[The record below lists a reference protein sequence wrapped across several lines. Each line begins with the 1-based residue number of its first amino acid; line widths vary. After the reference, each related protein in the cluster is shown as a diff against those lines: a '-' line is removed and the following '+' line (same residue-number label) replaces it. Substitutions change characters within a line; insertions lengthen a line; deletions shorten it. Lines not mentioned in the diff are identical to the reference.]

1 MTTPMFKFDLQL
13 FGGGGGKGGG
23 GGGGS
28 SSSQYVPSAQELQ
41 IMNYM
46 AQNAGNAQTGIKS
59 MLEQLNTGVQSDAFK
74 SLLSNSLNQI
84 QSGQNL
90 TSQLTQ
96 GQLPTAYTDNMTNAI
111 KTGVDNTVGSAINSL
126 GNRGVLNSSVTNKAM
141 NDIEKNVSD
150 TMAQQYSNNI
160 GQLAGLANQ
169 QIGTAT
175 AGYNPYNTL
184 AGLIQGQENT
194 FINSPVGA
202 LRGSGTTNS
211 KSNDGSSF
219 GSNLL
224 NAGLGLATGW
234 AGKQMGLGFL

>member
-1 MTTPMFKFDLQL
+1 MIAPMFKFNLQL

-23 GGGGS
+23 GGS
-28 SSSQYVPSAQELQ
+28 SSSSYEPSEQELQ
-41 IMNYM
+41 IMKYM
-46 AQNAGNAQTGIKS
+46 DQNAEQAQTGIGS
-59 MLEQLNTGVQSDAFK
+59 LLGQFNTGVQSDTFK
-74 SLLSNSLNQI
+74 NLLNNSLNQV

-96 GQLPTAYTDNMTNAI
+96 GKLPTAYTDNMTNAI
-111 KTGVDNTVGSAINSL
+111 KTGVNNTVGSAINSL
-126 GNRGVLNSSVTNKAM
+126 GNRGVLNSSVTNKAV

-184 AGLIQGQENT
+184 AQLTQGQTNT
-194 FINSPVGA
+194 FINSPVSA

-211 KSNDGSSF
+211 TTNDGSSL
-219 GSNLL
+219 GGNIL

-234 AGKQMGLGFL
+234 VGKQMGLGFL

>member
-1 MTTPMFKFDLQL
+1 MTAPMFKFDLQL

-23 GGGGS
+23 GGS
-28 SSSQYVPSAQELQ
+28 SSSSYEPSEQELQ

-46 AQNAGNAQTGIKS
+46 AQNAEQAQTGIGS
-59 MLEQLNTGVQSDAFK
+59 LLGQFNTGVQSDTFK
-74 SLLSNSLNQI
+74 NLLNNSLNQI

-96 GQLPTAYTDNMTNAI
+96 GKLPTAYTDNMTNAI
-111 KTGVDNTVGSAINSL
+111 KTGVNNTVGSAINSL

-175 AGYNPYNTL
+175 AGYNPYSTL
-184 AGLIQGQENT
+184 AGIVQGQENT

-202 LRGSGTTNS
+202 LRGSGTTSS

-219 GSNLL
+219 GSNML
-224 NAGLGLATGW
+224 NAALGLGTGF
-234 AGKQMGLGFL
+234 AAKQMGLGFF

>member
-1 MTTPMFKFDLQL
+1 MIAPMFKFNLQL

-23 GGGGS
+23 GS
-28 SSSQYVPSAQELQ
+28 SSSSYEPSEQELQ

-46 AQNAGNAQTGIKS
+46 AQNAEQAQTGIGS
-59 MLEQLNTGVQSDAFK
+59 LLGQFNTGVQSDTFK
-74 SLLSNSLNQI
+74 NLLNNSLNQV

-96 GQLPTAYTDNMTNAI
+96 GKLPTAYTDNMTNAI
-111 KTGVDNTVGSAINSL
+111 KTGVNNTIGAAVNSL

-184 AGLIQGQENT
+184 AGLVQGQENT
-194 FINSPVGA
+194 FINSPVSA
-202 LRGSGTTNS
+202 LRGSGTTNQKTNQQTS
-211 KSNDGSSF
+211 LWD
-219 GSNLL
+219 NLGQ
-224 NAGLGLATGW
+224 AA
-234 AGKQMGLGFL
+234 AIASIFV

>member
-1 MTTPMFKFDLQL
+1 MITPMFKFDLQL
-13 FGGGGGKGGG
+13 FGGGGGGKG

-28 SSSQYVPSAQELQ
+28 SSSSSYVPSAQELQ

-46 AQNAGNAQTGIKS
+46 AQNAGTAQTGITS
-59 MLEQLNTGVQSDAFK
+59 MLNQLNTGVQSDTFK
-74 SLLSNSLNQI
+74 NLLDSSLNQI

-111 KTGVDNTVGSAINSL
+111 KTGVNNTVGSAINSL

-150 TMAQQYSNNI
+150 TMAQQYSSNI
-160 GQLAGLANQ
+160 NQLAGLANQ

-184 AGLIQGQENT
+184 AGLVQGQENT

-211 KSNDGSSF
+211 KSNDGSNF

-234 AGKQMGLGFL
+234 AGKQMGLGFF

>member
-23 GGGGS
+23 GGS
-28 SSSQYVPSAQELQ
+28 SSSSYEPSEQELQ

-46 AQNAGNAQTGIKS
+46 AQNAEQAQTGIGS
-59 MLEQLNTGVQSDAFK
+59 LLGQFNTGVQSDTFK
-74 SLLSNSLNQI
+74 NLLNNSLNQI

-96 GQLPTAYTDNMTNAI
+96 GKLPTAYTDNMTNAI
-111 KTGVDNTVGSAINSL
+111 KTGVNNTIGAAVNSL

-184 AGLIQGQENT
+184 AGLVQGQENT
-194 FINSPVGA
+194 FINSPVSA
-202 LRGSGTTNS
+202 LRGSGTTNQKTNQQTS
-211 KSNDGSSF
+211 LWD
-219 GSNLL
+219 NLGQ
-224 NAGLGLATGW
+224 AA
-234 AGKQMGLGFL
+234 AIASIFV

>member
-1 MTTPMFKFDLQL
+1 MIAPMFKFNSSL
-13 FGGGGGKGGG
+13 GGGNLSSG

-28 SSSQYVPSAQELQ
+28 SSSSYTPSKQELQ
-41 IMNYM
+41 IMDYM
-46 AQNAGNAQTGIKS
+46 AQNAEQAQTGIGS
-59 MLEQLNTGVQSDAFK
+59 LLGQFNEGVQSDTFK
-74 SLLSNSLNQI
+74 NLLSNSLNQI

-111 KTGVDNTVGSAINSL
+111 KTGVNNTVGSAINSL

-169 QIGTAT
+169 QIGAAT

-184 AGLIQGQENT
+184 AQLAQGQTNT
-194 FINSPVGA
+194 FINSPVSA

-211 KSNDGSSF
+211 KTNDGSSL
-219 GSNLL
+219 GGNIL
-224 NAGLGLATGW
+224 NAGLGWATGW
-234 AGKQMGLGFL
+234 AAKKMGLGFF

>member
-23 GGGGS
+23 GGS
-28 SSSQYVPSAQELQ
+28 SSSSYEPSEQELQ

-46 AQNAGNAQTGIKS
+46 AKNAEQAQTGMDS
-59 MLEQLNTGVQSDAFK
+59 LLGQFNTGVQSDTFK
-74 SLLSNSLNQI
+74 NLLSNSLNQI

-111 KTGVDNTVGSAINSL
+111 KTGVNNTVGSVINSL

-169 QIGTAT
+169 QIGAAT
-175 AGYNPYNTL
+175 AGYNPYSTL
-184 AGLIQGQENT
+184 AGLSQGQENT

-211 KSNDGSSF
+211 KSNDGSSL
-219 GSNLL
+219 GGNIL

-234 AGKQMGLGFL
+234 VGKQMGLGFL

>member
-23 GGGGS
+23 GS
-28 SSSQYVPSAQELQ
+28 SSSSYTPSAQELQ
-41 IMNYM
+41 LINYM
-46 AQNAGNAQTGIKS
+46 AQNAEQAQTGIDS
-59 MLEQLNTGVQSDAFK
+59 LLGQFNTGVQSDTFK
-74 SLLSNSLNQI
+74 NLLNNSLNQV

-96 GQLPTAYTDNMTNAI
+96 GKLPTAYTDNMTNAI
-111 KTGVDNTVGSAINSL
+111 KTGVNNTVGSVINSL

-184 AGLIQGQENT
+184 AGLSQGQENT

-202 LRGSGTTNS
+202 LRGSGTTKTNQQTS
-211 KSNDGSSF
+211 MWDD
-219 GSNLL
+219 
-224 NAGLGLATGW
+224 LGQA
-234 AGKQMGLGFL
+234 AAIASIFI

>member
-23 GGGGS
+23 GGS
-28 SSSQYVPSAQELQ
+28 SSSSYVPSAQELQ
-41 IMNYM
+41 IMDYM
-46 AQNAGNAQTGIKS
+46 AKNAEQAQTGIGS
-59 MLEQLNTGVQSDAFK
+59 LLGQFNTGVQSDTFK
-74 SLLSNSLNQI
+74 NLLNNSLNQV

-96 GQLPTAYTDNMTNAI
+96 GKLPTAYTDNMTNAI
-111 KTGVDNTVGSAINSL
+111 KTGVNNTVGSAINSL

-141 NDIEKNVSD
+141 NDIEKNASD

-184 AGLIQGQENT
+184 AQLTQGQTNT
-194 FINSPVGA
+194 FINSPVSA

>member
-1 MTTPMFKFDLQL
+1 MITPMFKFNLQL

-23 GGGGS
+23 GS
-28 SSSQYVPSAQELQ
+28 SSSSYEPSEQELQ

-46 AQNAGNAQTGIKS
+46 AQNAEQAQTGIGS
-59 MLEQLNTGVQSDAFK
+59 LLGQFNTGVQSDTFK
-74 SLLSNSLNQI
+74 NLLNNSLNQV

-96 GQLPTAYTDNMTNAI
+96 GKLPTAYTDNMTNAI
-111 KTGVDNTVGSAINSL
+111 KTGVNNTVGSAINSL

-184 AGLIQGQENT
+184 AQLTQGQTNT
-194 FINSPVGA
+194 FINSPVSA
-202 LRGSGTTNS
+202 LRGSGTTNQKTNQQTS
-211 KSNDGSSF
+211 LWD
-219 GSNLL
+219 NLGQ
-224 NAGLGLATGW
+224 AA
-234 AGKQMGLGFL
+234 AIASIFV

>member
-1 MTTPMFKFDLQL
+1 MITPMFKFNLQL
-13 FGGGGGKGGG
+13 FGGGGKGGG
-23 GGGGS
+23 KGGGS
-28 SSSQYVPSAQELQ
+28 SSSSSYEPSEQEKQ

-46 AQNAGNAQTGIKS
+46 AQNAEQAQTGIGS
-59 MLEQLNTGVQSDAFK
+59 LLGQFNTGVQSDTFK
-74 SLLSNSLNQI
+74 NLLSNSLNQV

-96 GQLPTAYTDNMTNAI
+96 GKLPTAYTDNMTNAI
-111 KTGVDNTVGSAINSL
+111 KTGVNNTVGSAINSL
-126 GNRGVLNSSVTNKAM
+126 GNRGVLNSSVTNKAV

-184 AGLIQGQENT
+184 AQLGQGQANT
-194 FINSPVGA
+194 FINSPVSA
-202 LRGSGTTNS
+202 LRGSGTTNQKTNQQTS
-211 KSNDGSSF
+211 LWD
-219 GSNLL
+219 NLGQ
-224 NAGLGLATGW
+224 AA
-234 AGKQMGLGFL
+234 AIASIFV

>member
-1 MTTPMFKFDLQL
+1 MITPMFKLNLQL

-23 GGGGS
+23 GS
-28 SSSQYVPSAQELQ
+28 SSSSYEPSEQELQ

-46 AQNAGNAQTGIKS
+46 AQNAEQAQTGIGS
-59 MLEQLNTGVQSDAFK
+59 LLGQFNTGVQSDTFK
-74 SLLSNSLNQI
+74 NLLNNSLNQV

-96 GQLPTAYTDNMTNAI
+96 GKLPTAYTDNMTNAI
-111 KTGVDNTVGSAINSL
+111 KTGVNNTVGSAINSL

-150 TMAQQYSNNI
+150 TMAQQYNNNI

-184 AGLIQGQENT
+184 AQLTQGQTNT
-194 FINSPVGA
+194 FNNSPVSA
-202 LRGSGTTNS
+202 LRGSGTTNQKTNQQTS
-211 KSNDGSSF
+211 LWD
-219 GSNLL
+219 NLGQV
-224 NAGLGLATGW
+224 AAI
-234 AGKQMGLGFL
+234 ASIFV

>member
-23 GGGGS
+23 GS
-28 SSSQYVPSAQELQ
+28 SSSSYTPSAQELQ
-41 IMNYM
+41 LINYM
-46 AQNAGNAQTGIKS
+46 AKNAEQAQTGIGS
-59 MLEQLNTGVQSDAFK
+59 LLGQFNTGVQSDTFK
-74 SLLSNSLNQI
+74 NLLNNSLNQV

-96 GQLPTAYTDNMTNAI
+96 GKLPTAYTDNMTNAI
-111 KTGVDNTVGSAINSL
+111 KTGVNNTVGSAINSL

-184 AGLIQGQENT
+184 AQLTQGQTNT

-202 LRGSGTTNS
+202 LRGSGTTNQKTNQQTS
-211 KSNDGSSF
+211 LWD
-219 GSNLL
+219 NLGQ
-224 NAGLGLATGW
+224 AA
-234 AGKQMGLGFL
+234 AIASIFV

>member
-23 GGGGS
+23 GS
-28 SSSQYVPSAQELQ
+28 SSSSYTPSAQELQ
-41 IMNYM
+41 LINYM
-46 AQNAGNAQTGIKS
+46 AKNAEQAQTGMDS
-59 MLEQLNTGVQSDAFK
+59 LLGQFNTGVQSDTFK
-74 SLLSNSLNQI
+74 NLLSNSLNQI

-111 KTGVDNTVGSAINSL
+111 KTGVNNTVGSVINSL

-184 AGLIQGQENT
+184 AGLVQGQENT
-194 FINSPVGA
+194 FINSPVSA
-202 LRGSGTTNS
+202 LRGSGTTNQKTNQQTS
-211 KSNDGSSF
+211 LWD
-219 GSNLL
+219 NLGQ
-224 NAGLGLATGW
+224 AA
-234 AGKQMGLGFL
+234 AIASIFV

>member
-23 GGGGS
+23 GS
-28 SSSQYVPSAQELQ
+28 SSSSYEPSEQEKQ

-46 AQNAGNAQTGIKS
+46 AQNAEQAQTGIGS
-59 MLEQLNTGVQSDAFK
+59 LLGQFNTGVQSDTFK
-74 SLLSNSLNQI
+74 NLLNNSLNQV

-96 GQLPTAYTDNMTNAI
+96 GKLPTAYTDNMTNTI
-111 KTGVDNTVGSAINSL
+111 KTGVNNTVGSAINSL

-184 AGLIQGQENT
+184 AGLVQGQENT
-194 FINSPVGA
+194 FINSPVSA
-202 LRGSGTTNS
+202 LRGSGTTNQKTNQQTS
-211 KSNDGSSF
+211 LWDS
-219 GSNLL
+219 
-224 NAGLGLATGW
+224 LGQA
-234 AGKQMGLGFL
+234 AAIASIFV

>member
-1 MTTPMFKFDLQL
+1 MIAPMFKFNLQL

-23 GGGGS
+23 GGS
-28 SSSQYVPSAQELQ
+28 SSSSYTPSAQELQ
-41 IMNYM
+41 LINYM
-46 AQNAGNAQTGIKS
+46 AKNAEQAQTGMDS
-59 MLEQLNTGVQSDAFK
+59 LLGQFNTGVQSDTFK
-74 SLLSNSLNQI
+74 NLLNNSLNQVK
-84 QSGQNL
+84 SGQNL

-111 KTGVDNTVGSAINSL
+111 KTGVNNTVGSVINSL

-175 AGYNPYNTL
+175 AGYNPYSTL
-184 AGLIQGQENT
+184 AGLSQGQENT

-211 KSNDGSSF
+211 KSNDGSSL
-219 GSNLL
+219 GGNIL

-234 AGKQMGLGFL
+234 VGKQMGLGFL

>member
-1 MTTPMFKFDLQL
+1 MTTPMFKFNLQL

-23 GGGGS
+23 GGS
-28 SSSQYVPSAQELQ
+28 SSSSSYTPSKQELQ
-41 IMNYM
+41 IMDYM
-46 AQNAGNAQTGIKS
+46 AKNAEQAQTGIGS
-59 MLEQLNTGVQSDAFK
+59 LLGQFNEGVQSDVFK
-74 SLLSNSLNQI
+74 NLLGGSLNQI

-90 TSQLTQ
+90 T
-96 GQLPTAYTDNMTNAI
+96 GQLAQGKLPTEYTDNMTNAI
-111 KTGVDNTVGSAINSL
+111 KTGVNNTVGATLNSL

-184 AGLIQGQENT
+184 AGLVQGQENT

-202 LRGSGTTNS
+202 LRGSGTTNQKTS
-211 KSNDGSSF
+211 QQTSLWD
-219 GSNLL
+219 NLGQ
-224 NAGLGLATGW
+224 AA
-234 AGKQMGLGFL
+234 AIASIFV

>member
-1 MTTPMFKFDLQL
+1 MITPMFKFNLQL
-13 FGGGGGKGGG
+13 FGGGGGKGG
-23 GGGGS
+23 S
-28 SSSQYVPSAQELQ
+28 SSSSYEPSEQELQ

-46 AQNAGNAQTGIKS
+46 AKNAEQAQTGMDS
-59 MLEQLNTGVQSDAFK
+59 LLGQFNTGVQSDTFK
-74 SLLSNSLNQI
+74 NLLNNSLNQV

-96 GQLPTAYTDNMTNAI
+96 GKLPTAYTDNMTNAI
-111 KTGVDNTVGSAINSL
+111 KTGVNNTVGSVINSL

-184 AGLIQGQENT
+184 AQLTQGQTNT

-202 LRGSGTTNS
+202 LRGSGTT